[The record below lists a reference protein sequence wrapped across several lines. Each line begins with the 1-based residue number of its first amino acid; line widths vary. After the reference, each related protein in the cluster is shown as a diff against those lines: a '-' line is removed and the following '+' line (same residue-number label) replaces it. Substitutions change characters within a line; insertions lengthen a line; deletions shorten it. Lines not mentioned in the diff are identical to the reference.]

1 MSDKTIH
8 IDEYDSEADTCRKE
22 VLPKLYESQW
32 TDDLILE
39 QRTFTDGKIIII
51 GRKARRKKAKRFDY
65 LLRYSQNFPIAIVEA
80 KKKYKS
86 AADGIQQAKDYAQ
99 ILGLKFAYSTN
110 GAEILE
116 FDFITGLETKISKF
130 PTPTE
135 LWERLNKVEPIK
147 PNVQDILLKPFYPT
161 PGKEVRYYQQI
172 AINRAVKAILEGKK
186 RVLLTLATGTG
197 KTTVAFQIIYKLWN
211 NRWNTKEEHRRPKVL
226 FLADRSILVTD
237 PHAKDFAVFG
247 DARCLVPEE
256 GLPSS
261 REIYFS
267 TYQSLAEDNN
277 RVGAFRNLPRD
288 FFDLIV
294 IDECHRGSAADDS
307 NWRIIL
313 DYFQPAVHLGLT
325 ATPLRDDN
333 KDTYAYFGNPL
344 YTYSLKQGIED
355 GFLAPYLVHRVV
367 TEIDATGF
375 RPEEGQRDDFGEL
388 IPDGIY
394 TTPDFE
400 NSLSYL
406 PRTKAVAKHLY
417 NYMVKNGRFDKTIV
431 FCVNQEHADQFR
443 REFSNLNKDLVQQY
457 PDYVV
462 RIVSE
467 EGDIGKGHL
476 SKFMDIDEPIP
487 VVVTTS
493 KLLSTGVDVPT
504 CKNIVIFRMVNSMT
518 EFRREFSNLNKDL
531 VQQYPDYVVRIV
543 SEEGDIG
550 KGHLSKFMDIDEP
563 IPVVVTTSKL
573 LSTGVDVPTCKN
585 IVIFRMVNSMTEFKQ
600 IVGRGTRVREDKEK
614 LFFTILDYTGSA
626 TRNFA
631 DPDFDGEPPLIT
643 EDEIDGDG
651 NIINGGEW
659 IPNPPTDEPGDWE
672 EDEGTN
678 NPPLEG
684 EGGEIRR
691 KYYISEGEVS
701 IVGESVQILD
711 ASGKLRTIQFTQYAK
726 EQIKTIFPSV
736 NDFRSKW
743 NDLQKRQHILDELEN
758 IGISI
763 DQLMEITKQQEADPF
778 DLICF
783 VAFDLKPLTR
793 KQRAELLKKNKP
805 DFFAEYSDKA
815 KQVLNMILEK
825 YVEYGLNQI
834 RPDIISVEPIAQQG
848 NPIEIVN
855 EFGGI
860 DQFKKAIEELQILLY
875 DNAA

>member
-8 IDEYDSEADTCRKE
+8 IDDHDSEADTCRKE

-32 TDDLILE
+32 TDELIIE
-39 QRTFTDGKIIII
+39 QRTFTDGKIIVI

-80 KKKYKS
+80 KKKYKL

-110 GAEILE
+110 GTEILE
-116 FDFITGLETKISKF
+116 FDFITGLETKVSKY

-135 LWERLNKVEPIK
+135 LWNRLNQAEPIK
-147 PNVQDILLKPFYPT
+147 TEILETFLKPFLPI
-161 PGKEVRYYQQI
+161 PNKPERYYQTI
-172 AINRAVKAILEGKK
+172 AINRAVKAVLEGKK
-186 RVLLTLATGTG
+186 RALLTLATGTG
-197 KTTVAFQIIYKLWN
+197 KTTIAFQIIYKLWN
-211 NRWNTKEEHRRPKVL
+211 NRWNTKGEHRRPKIL
-226 FLADRSILVTD
+226 FLADRSILVSD

-261 REIYFS
+261 REVYFS
-267 TYQSLAEDNN
+267 TYQSLAEDSN
-277 RVGAFRNLPRD
+277 RTGAFRKLARD
-288 FFDLIV
+288 FFDLIL
-294 IDECHRGSAADDS
+294 IDECHRGSATDDS
-307 NWRIIL
+307 NWRAVL
-313 DYFQPAVHLGLT
+313 DYFNTSVQIGLT

-344 YTYSLKQGIED
+344 YIYSLKQGIED

-367 TEIDATGF
+367 TETDATGF
-375 RPEEGQRDDFGEL
+375 RPEDGQLDDNGEL

-400 NSLSYL
+400 NTLSYL
-406 PRTKAVAKHLY
+406 PRTKAVVKHLY
-417 NYMVKNGRFDKTIV
+417 NFMVKYGRFDKTIV

-443 REFSNLNKDLVQQY
+443 REISNLNTDLVQQY

-476 SKFMDIDEPIP
+476 GRFMDIDEPIP

-504 CKNIVIFRMVNSMT
+504 CKNIVIFRT
-518 EFRREFSNLNKDL
+518 
-531 VQQYPDYVVRIV
+531 I
-543 SEEGDIG
+543 
-550 KGHLSKFMDIDEP
+550 
-563 IPVVVTTSKL
+563 
-573 LSTGVDVPTCKN
+573 
-585 IVIFRMVNSMTEFKQ
+585 NSMTEFKQ

-651 NIINGGEW
+651 NVTG
-659 IPNPPTDEPGDWE
+659 
-672 EDEGTN
+672 
-678 NPPLEG
+678 
-684 EGGEIRR
+684 GGEITPDPPPIGGDDDWEDDDTDQPPTGGGGGQPRQ
-691 KYYISEGEVS
+691 KFYISEGTVS
-701 IVGESVQILD
+701 IVAESVQILD
-711 ASGKLRTIQFTQYAK
+711 ANGKLRTVQFTQYAR
-726 EQIKTIFPSV
+726 EQITTLFPSM

-743 NDLQKRQHILDELEN
+743 NDLQERQHILDELEN
-758 IGISI
+758 NGISI
-763 DQLMEITKQQEADPF
+763 EQLMDITKQQDVDPF
-778 DLICF
+778 DLLCF

-793 KQRAELLKKNKP
+793 KQRADLLKKNKP
-805 DFFAEYSDKA
+805 DFFAHYSERA
-815 KQVLNMILEK
+815 KDVLNLILEK
-825 YVEYGLNQI
+825 YVDYGLNQI

-855 EFGGI
+855 EFGGM
-860 DQFKKAIEELQILLY
+860 DEFKKAIIELQTLLY
-875 DNAA
+875 AEAA

>member
-135 LWERLNKVEPIK
+135 LWERLNRVEPIK

-367 TEIDATGF
+367 TEVDATGF

-518 EFRREFSNLNKDL
+518 EF
-531 VQQYPDYVVRIV
+531 
-543 SEEGDIG
+543 
-550 KGHLSKFMDIDEP
+550 
-563 IPVVVTTSKL
+563 
-573 LSTGVDVPTCKN
+573 
-585 IVIFRMVNSMTEFKQ
+585 KQ

-651 NIINGGEW
+651 NVINGGEW

-678 NPPLEG
+678 NPPPEG

-726 EQIKTIFPSV
+726 EQIKTMFPSV

-743 NDLQKRQHILDELEN
+743 NDLQERHHILDELEN

-763 DQLMEITKQQEADPF
+763 DQLMEITKQQKADPF

-860 DQFKKAIEELQILLY
+860 DQFKKAIQELQILLY

>member
-8 IDEYDSEADTCRKE
+8 IDGQDSEADTCRKE
-22 VLPKLYESQW
+22 VLPKLYNSQW
-32 TDDLILE
+32 TDELILE
-39 QRTFTDGKIIII
+39 QRNFTDGKIIVI

-80 KKKYKS
+80 KKKYKL
-86 AADGIQQAKDYAQ
+86 AADGIQQAKEYAQ

-116 FDFITGLETKISKF
+116 FDFITGLETKISKY

-135 LWERLNKVEPIK
+135 LWNRLNQVEPIK
-147 PNVQDILLKPFYPT
+147 PEIQETFLKPFLPI
-161 PGKEVRYYQQI
+161 PNKPERYYQTI
-172 AINRAVKAILEGKK
+172 AINRAVKAVLEGKK
-186 RVLLTLATGTG
+186 RALLTLATGTG
-197 KTTVAFQIIYKLWN
+197 KTTIAFQIIYKLWN
-211 NRWNTKEEHRRPKVL
+211 NRWNTKGEYRRPKIL
-226 FLADRSILVTD
+226 FIADRSILVTD

-261 REIYFS
+261 REVYFS
-267 TYQSLAEDNN
+267 TYQSLAEDSN
-277 RVGAFRNLPRD
+277 RTGAFRKLPRD
-288 FFDLIV
+288 FFDLIL
-294 IDECHRGSAADDS
+294 IDECHRGSATDDS
-307 NWRIIL
+307 NWRAVL
-313 DYFQPAVHLGLT
+313 DYFNTSVQIGLT

-344 YTYSLKQGIED
+344 YIYSLKQGIED
-355 GFLAPYLVHRVV
+355 GFLAPYLVHRIV
-367 TEIDATGF
+367 TETDATGF
-375 RPEEGQRDDFGEL
+375 RPEDGQLDDNGEL

-394 TTPDFE
+394 STPDFE
-400 NSLSYL
+400 NTLSYL
-406 PRTKAVAKHLY
+406 PRTKAVVNHLY
-417 NYMVKNGRFDKTIV
+417 NFMVKYGRFDKTIV

-443 REFSNLNKDLVQQY
+443 REISNLNTDLVQQY

-476 SKFMDIDEPIP
+476 GRFMDIDEPIP
-487 VVVTTS
+487 VIVTTS

-504 CKNIVIFRMVNSMT
+504 CKNIVIFRT
-518 EFRREFSNLNKDL
+518 
-531 VQQYPDYVVRIV
+531 I
-543 SEEGDIG
+543 
-550 KGHLSKFMDIDEP
+550 
-563 IPVVVTTSKL
+563 
-573 LSTGVDVPTCKN
+573 
-585 IVIFRMVNSMTEFKQ
+585 NSMTEFKQ

-651 NIINGGEW
+651 NIIDGDEW
-659 IPNPPTDEPGDWE
+659 TPDPPTDEPNDWE
-672 EDEGTN
+672 DDDDTDE
-678 NPPLEG
+678 PPTG
-684 EGGEIRR
+684 GGGGEPRQ
-691 KYYISEGEVS
+691 KYYISEGTVS
-701 IVGESVQILD
+701 IVAESVQILD
-711 ASGKLRTIQFTQYAK
+711 ANGKLRTVQFTQYAK
-726 EQIKTIFPSV
+726 EQITTMFPSM

-743 NDLQKRQHILDELEN
+743 NDLRERQHILDELEN
-758 IGISI
+758 NGISI
-763 DQLMEITKQQEADPF
+763 DQLMEITKQQDVDPF
-778 DLICF
+778 DLLCF

-793 KQRAELLKKNKP
+793 KQRADLLKKNKP
-805 DFFAEYSDKA
+805 DFFAHYSERA
-815 KQVLNMILEK
+815 KEVLNLILEK
-825 YVEYGLNQI
+825 YVDYGLNQI

-860 DQFKKAIEELQILLY
+860 DEFKKAIEELQTLLY
-875 DNAA
+875 AEAA

>member
-8 IDEYDSEADTCRKE
+8 IEDHDSEADTCRKE

-32 TDDLILE
+32 TDELILE
-39 QRTFTDGKIIII
+39 QRTFTDGKIIVI

-110 GAEILE
+110 GTEILE
-116 FDFITGLETKISKF
+116 FDFITGLETKVSKY

-135 LWERLNKVEPIK
+135 LWNRLNQAEPIK
-147 PNVQDILLKPFYPT
+147 PEIQETFLKPFFAT
-161 PGKEVRYYQQI
+161 SGKEVRYYQRI
-172 AINRAVKAILEGKK
+172 AINRAVKAVLEGKK
-186 RVLLTLATGTG
+186 RALLTLATGTG
-197 KTTVAFQIIYKLWN
+197 KTTIAFQIIYKLWN
-211 NRWNTKEEHRRPKVL
+211 NRWNIKGEHRRPKIL
-226 FLADRSILVTD
+226 FLADRSILVSD

-261 REIYFS
+261 REVYFS
-267 TYQSLAEDNN
+267 TYQSLAEDSN
-277 RVGAFRNLPRD
+277 RTGAFRKLPRD
-288 FFDLIV
+288 FFDLIL
-294 IDECHRGSAADDS
+294 IDECHRGSATDDS
-307 NWRIIL
+307 NWRAVL
-313 DYFQPAVHLGLT
+313 DYFNTSVQIGLT

-344 YTYSLKQGIED
+344 YIYSLKQGIED

-367 TEIDATGF
+367 TETDATGF
-375 RPEEGQRDDFGEL
+375 RPEDGQLDDNGEL

-400 NSLSYL
+400 NTLSYL
-406 PRTKAVAKHLY
+406 PRTKAVVKHLH
-417 NYMVKNGRFDKTIV
+417 NFMVKYGRFDKTIV

-443 REFSNLNKDLVQQY
+443 REISNLNSDLVQQY

-476 SKFMDIDEPIP
+476 GRFMDIDEPIP
-487 VVVTTS
+487 VIVTTS

-504 CKNIVIFRMVNSMT
+504 CKNIVIFRT
-518 EFRREFSNLNKDL
+518 
-531 VQQYPDYVVRIV
+531 I
-543 SEEGDIG
+543 
-550 KGHLSKFMDIDEP
+550 
-563 IPVVVTTSKL
+563 
-573 LSTGVDVPTCKN
+573 
-585 IVIFRMVNSMTEFKQ
+585 NSMTEFKQ

-643 EDEIDGDG
+643 EDEIDGAG
-651 NIINGGEW
+651 NIIDGDEW
-659 IPNPPTDEPGDWE
+659 IPDPPTDEPDDWE
-672 EDEGTN
+672 DDEDDTDDPPTGGGGSEPRRKFYVSEGTV
-678 NPPLEG
+678 
-684 EGGEIRR
+684 EI
-691 KYYISEGEVS
+691 VA
-701 IVGESVQILD
+701 ESVQILD
-711 ASGKLRTIQFTQYAK
+711 ANGKLRTVQFTQYAK
-726 EQIKTIFPSV
+726 EQITTMFPSM

-743 NDLQKRQHILDELEN
+743 NDLQERQHILDELEN
-758 IGISI
+758 NGISI
-763 DQLMEITKQQEADPF
+763 EQLMDITKQKDVDPF
-778 DLICF
+778 DLLCF

-793 KQRAELLKKNKP
+793 KQRADLLKKNKP
-805 DFFAEYSDKA
+805 DFFAHYSERA
-815 KQVLNMILEK
+815 KEVLNLILEK
-825 YVEYGLNQI
+825 YVDYGLNQI

-860 DQFKKAIEELQILLY
+860 DEFKKAINELQTLLY
-875 DNAA
+875 AEAA

>member
-8 IDEYDSEADTCRKE
+8 IDDHDSEADTCRKE
-22 VLPKLYESQW
+22 VLPKLYDSQW

-39 QRTFTDGKIIII
+39 QRTFTDGKIIVI
-51 GRKARRKKAKRFDY
+51 GRIARRKKAKRFDY

-80 KKKYKS
+80 KKNYKS

-116 FDFITGLETKISKF
+116 FDFITGLETKISNY

-135 LWERLNKVEPIK
+135 LWNRLNQAEPIK
-147 PNVQDILLKPFYPT
+147 PEVQETFLKPFFAT
-161 PGKEVRYYQQI
+161 SGKEVRYYQRI
-172 AINRAVKAILEGKK
+172 AINRAIKAVLEGKK
-186 RVLLTLATGTG
+186 RALLTLATGTG
-197 KTTVAFQIIYKLWN
+197 KTTIAFQIIYKLWN
-211 NRWNTKEEHRRPKVL
+211 NRWNTKGEHRRPKIL
-226 FLADRSILVTD
+226 FLADRSILVSD

-261 REIYFS
+261 REVYFS
-267 TYQSLAEDNN
+267 TYQSLAEDSN
-277 RVGAFRNLPRD
+277 RTGAFRKLPRD
-288 FFDLIV
+288 FFDLIL
-294 IDECHRGSAADDS
+294 IAECHRGSATDDS
-307 NWRIIL
+307 NWRAVL
-313 DYFQPAVHLGLT
+313 DYFNTSVQIGLT

-344 YTYSLKQGIED
+344 YIYSLKQGIED

-367 TEIDATGF
+367 TETDATGF
-375 RPEEGQRDDFGEL
+375 RPEDGQLDDNGEL

-400 NSLSYL
+400 NTLSYL
-406 PRTKAVAKHLY
+406 PRTKAVVKHLY
-417 NYMVKNGRFDKTIV
+417 IFMVKYGRFDKTIV

-443 REFSNLNKDLVQQY
+443 REISNLNANLVQQY

-476 SKFMDIDEPIP
+476 GRFMDIDEPIP
-487 VVVTTS
+487 VIVTTS

-504 CKNIVIFRMVNSMT
+504 CKNIVIFRT
-518 EFRREFSNLNKDL
+518 
-531 VQQYPDYVVRIV
+531 I
-543 SEEGDIG
+543 
-550 KGHLSKFMDIDEP
+550 
-563 IPVVVTTSKL
+563 
-573 LSTGVDVPTCKN
+573 
-585 IVIFRMVNSMTEFKQ
+585 NSMTEFKQ

-651 NIINGGEW
+651 NIIDGDEW
-659 IPNPPTDEPGDWE
+659 LPDPPTDEPDN
-672 EDEGTN
+672 TN
-678 NPPLEG
+678 EPPTG
-684 EGGEIRR
+684 GGGGEPRR
-691 KYYISEGEVS
+691 KYYISEGTVS
-701 IVGESVQILD
+701 IVAEIVQILD
-711 ASGKLRTIQFTQYAK
+711 ANGKLRTIQFTQYAK
-726 EQIKTIFPSV
+726 EQITTMFPSM

-743 NDLQKRQHILDELEN
+743 NDLQERQHILDELEN
-758 IGISI
+758 NGISI
-763 DQLMEITKQQEADPF
+763 DQLMEITKQQDVDPF
-778 DLICF
+778 DLLCF

-793 KQRAELLKKNKP
+793 KQRADLLKKNKP
-805 DFFAEYSDKA
+805 DFFAHYSERA
-815 KQVLNMILEK
+815 KEVLNLILEK
-825 YVEYGLNQI
+825 YVDYGLNQI

-860 DQFKKAIEELQILLY
+860 DEFKRAIEELQTLLY
-875 DNAA
+875 AA

>member
-8 IDEYDSEADTCRKE
+8 IDDHDSEADTCRKE
-22 VLPKLYESQW
+22 VLPKLYDSQW
-32 TDDLILE
+32 TDELILE
-39 QRTFTDGKIIII
+39 QRTFTDGKIIVI

-80 KKKYKS
+80 KKKYKL

-110 GAEILE
+110 GTEILE
-116 FDFITGLETKISKF
+116 FDFITGLETKISKY

-135 LWERLNKVEPIK
+135 LWNRLNQAEPI
-147 PNVQDILLKPFYPT
+147 NTEILETFLKPFLPI
-161 PGKEVRYYQQI
+161 PNKPERYYQTI
-172 AINRAVKAILEGKK
+172 AINRAVKAVLEGKK
-186 RVLLTLATGTG
+186 RALLTLATGTG
-197 KTTVAFQIIYKLWN
+197 KTTIAFQIIYKLWN
-211 NRWNTKEEHRRPKVL
+211 NRWNTKGEHRRPKIL
-226 FLADRSILVTD
+226 FLADRSILVSD

-261 REIYFS
+261 REVYFS
-267 TYQSLAEDNN
+267 TYQSLAEDSN
-277 RVGAFRNLPRD
+277 RTGAFRKLPRD
-288 FFDLIV
+288 FFDLIL
-294 IDECHRGSAADDS
+294 IDECHRGSATDDS
-307 NWRIIL
+307 NWRAVL
-313 DYFQPAVHLGLT
+313 DYFNTSVQIGLT

-344 YTYSLKQGIED
+344 YIYSLKQGIED

-367 TEIDATGF
+367 TETDATGF
-375 RPEEGQRDDFGEL
+375 RPEDGQLDDNGEL

-400 NSLSYL
+400 NTLSYL
-406 PRTKAVAKHLY
+406 PRTKAVVKHLY
-417 NYMVKNGRFDKTIV
+417 NFMVKYGRFDKTIV

-443 REFSNLNKDLVQQY
+443 REISNLNTDLVQQY

-476 SKFMDIDEPIP
+476 GRFMDIDEPIP

-504 CKNIVIFRMVNSMT
+504 CKNIVIFRT
-518 EFRREFSNLNKDL
+518 
-531 VQQYPDYVVRIV
+531 I
-543 SEEGDIG
+543 
-550 KGHLSKFMDIDEP
+550 
-563 IPVVVTTSKL
+563 
-573 LSTGVDVPTCKN
+573 
-585 IVIFRMVNSMTEFKQ
+585 NSMTEFKQ

-651 NIINGGEW
+651 NVTGGGETT
-659 IPNPPTDEPGDWE
+659 PDPPPTGGDDDWE
-672 EDEGTN
+672 EDDNTDEPPTGGGGGEPRRKFYVSEGT
-678 NPPLEG
+678 
-684 EGGEIRR
+684 
-691 KYYISEGEVS
+691 VS
-701 IVGESVQILD
+701 IVAESVQILD
-711 ASGKLRTIQFTQYAK
+711 ANGKLRTVQFTQYAK
-726 EQIKTIFPSV
+726 EQITTMFPSM

-743 NDLQKRQHILDELEN
+743 NNLQERQHILDELEN
-758 IGISI
+758 NGISI
-763 DQLMEITKQQEADPF
+763 DQLMDITKQQDVDPF
-778 DLICF
+778 DLLCF

-793 KQRAELLKKNKP
+793 KQRADLLKKNKP
-805 DFFAEYSDKA
+805 DFFAHYSERA
-815 KQVLNMILEK
+815 KDVLNLILEK
-825 YVEYGLNQI
+825 YVDYGLNQI

-855 EFGGI
+855 EFGGM
-860 DQFKKAIEELQILLY
+860 DEFKKAISELQTLLY
-875 DNAA
+875 AEAA

>member
-8 IDEYDSEADTCRKE
+8 IDDHDSEADTCRKE
-22 VLPKLYESQW
+22 VLPKLYDSQW
-32 TDDLILE
+32 TDELILE
-39 QRTFTDGKIIII
+39 QRTFTDGKIIVI

-80 KKKYKS
+80 KKKYKL

-110 GAEILE
+110 GTEILE
-116 FDFITGLETKISKF
+116 FDFITGLETKISKY

-135 LWERLNKVEPIK
+135 LWNRLNQAEPIK
-147 PNVQDILLKPFYPT
+147 TEILETFLKPFLPI
-161 PGKEVRYYQQI
+161 PNKPERYYQTI
-172 AINRAVKAILEGKK
+172 AINRAVKAVLEGKK
-186 RVLLTLATGTG
+186 RALLTLATGTG
-197 KTTVAFQIIYKLWN
+197 KTTIAFQIIYKLWN
-211 NRWNTKEEHRRPKVL
+211 NRWNTKGEHRRPKIL
-226 FLADRSILVTD
+226 FLADRSILVSD

-261 REIYFS
+261 REVYFS
-267 TYQSLAEDNN
+267 TYQSLAEDSN
-277 RVGAFRNLPRD
+277 RTGAFRKLPRD
-288 FFDLIV
+288 FFDLIL
-294 IDECHRGSAADDS
+294 IDECHRGSATDDS
-307 NWRIIL
+307 NWRAVL
-313 DYFQPAVHLGLT
+313 DYFNTSVQIGLT

-344 YTYSLKQGIED
+344 YIYSLKQGIED

-367 TEIDATGF
+367 TETDATGF
-375 RPEEGQRDDFGEL
+375 RPEDGQLDDNGEL

-400 NSLSYL
+400 NTLSYL
-406 PRTKAVAKHLY
+406 PRTKAVVKHLY
-417 NYMVKNGRFDKTIV
+417 NFMVKYGRFDKTIV

-443 REFSNLNKDLVQQY
+443 REISNLNTDLVQQY

-476 SKFMDIDEPIP
+476 GRFMDIDEPIP

-504 CKNIVIFRMVNSMT
+504 CKNIVIFRT
-518 EFRREFSNLNKDL
+518 
-531 VQQYPDYVVRIV
+531 I
-543 SEEGDIG
+543 
-550 KGHLSKFMDIDEP
+550 
-563 IPVVVTTSKL
+563 
-573 LSTGVDVPTCKN
+573 
-585 IVIFRMVNSMTEFKQ
+585 NSMTEFKQ

-651 NIINGGEW
+651 NIIDGDEW
-659 IPNPPTDEPGDWE
+659 TPDPPTDEPDDWE
-672 EDEGTN
+672 DDDDTDE
-678 NPPLEG
+678 PPTG
-684 EGGEIRR
+684 GGGGEPRR
-691 KYYISEGEVS
+691 KYYISEGTVS
-701 IVGESVQILD
+701 IVAESVQILD
-711 ASGKLRTIQFTQYAK
+711 ANGKLRTVQFTQYAK
-726 EQIKTIFPSV
+726 EQITTMFPSM

-743 NDLQKRQHILDELEN
+743 NDLQERQHILDELEN
-758 IGISI
+758 NGISI
-763 DQLMEITKQQEADPF
+763 DQLMEITKQQDVDPF
-778 DLICF
+778 DLLCF

-793 KQRAELLKKNKP
+793 KQRADLLKKNKP
-805 DFFAEYSDKA
+805 DFFAHYSERA
-815 KQVLNMILEK
+815 KDVLNLILEK
-825 YVEYGLNQI
+825 YVDYGLNQI

-855 EFGGI
+855 EFGGM
-860 DQFKKAIEELQILLY
+860 DEFKKAISELQTLLY
-875 DNAA
+875 AEAA

>member
-1 MSDKTIH
+1 MSEKTIH
-8 IDEYDSEADTCRKE
+8 IDDHDSEADTCRKE

-32 TDDLILE
+32 TDELILE
-39 QRTFTDGKIIII
+39 QRTFTDGKIIVI

-80 KKKYKS
+80 KKKYKL

-110 GAEILE
+110 GREILE
-116 FDFITGLETKISKF
+116 FDFITGLETNVSKY

-135 LWERLNKVEPIK
+135 LWNRLNQAEPIK
-147 PNVQDILLKPFYPT
+147 TEILETFLKPFLPI
-161 PGKEVRYYQQI
+161 PNKPERYYQTI
-172 AINRAVKAILEGKK
+172 AINRAVKAVLEGKK
-186 RVLLTLATGTG
+186 RALLTLATGTG
-197 KTTVAFQIIYKLWN
+197 KTTIAFQIIYKLWN
-211 NRWNTKEEHRRPKVL
+211 NRWNTKGEHRRPKIL
-226 FLADRSILVTD
+226 FLADRSILVSD

-261 REIYFS
+261 REVYFS
-267 TYQSLAEDNN
+267 TYQSLAEDSN
-277 RVGAFRNLPRD
+277 RTGAFRKLPRD
-288 FFDLIV
+288 FFDLIL
-294 IDECHRGSAADDS
+294 IDECHRGSATDDS
-307 NWRIIL
+307 NWRAVL
-313 DYFQPAVHLGLT
+313 DYFNTSVQIGLT

-344 YTYSLKQGIED
+344 YIYSLKQGIED

-367 TEIDATGF
+367 TETDATGF
-375 RPEEGQRDDFGEL
+375 RPEDGQLDDNGEL

-394 TTPDFE
+394 STPDFE
-400 NSLSYL
+400 NTLSYL
-406 PRTKAVAKHLY
+406 PRTKAVVKHLY
-417 NYMVKNGRFDKTIV
+417 NFMVKYGRFDKTIV

-443 REFSNLNKDLVQQY
+443 REISNLNTDLVQQY

-476 SKFMDIDEPIP
+476 GRFMDIDEPIP
-487 VVVTTS
+487 VIVTTS

-504 CKNIVIFRMVNSMT
+504 CKNIVIFRT
-518 EFRREFSNLNKDL
+518 
-531 VQQYPDYVVRIV
+531 I
-543 SEEGDIG
+543 
-550 KGHLSKFMDIDEP
+550 
-563 IPVVVTTSKL
+563 
-573 LSTGVDVPTCKN
+573 
-585 IVIFRMVNSMTEFKQ
+585 NSMTEFKQ

-651 NIINGGEW
+651 NIIDGDEW
-659 IPNPPTDEPGDWE
+659 TPDPPTDEHNDWE
-672 EDEGTN
+672 DDDDTDE
-678 NPPLEG
+678 PPTG
-684 EGGEIRR
+684 GGGGEPRR
-691 KYYISEGEVS
+691 KYYVSEGTVS
-701 IVGESVQILD
+701 IVAESVQILD
-711 ASGKLRTIQFTQYAK
+711 ANGKLRTIQFTQYAK
-726 EQIKTIFPSV
+726 EQITTMFPSM

-743 NDLQKRQHILDELEN
+743 NDLQERQHILDELEN
-758 IGISI
+758 NGISI
-763 DQLMEITKQQEADPF
+763 DQLMEITKQQDVDPF
-778 DLICF
+778 DLLCF

-793 KQRAELLKKNKP
+793 KQRADLLKKNKP
-805 DFFAEYSDKA
+805 DFFAHYSERA
-815 KQVLNMILEK
+815 KDILNLILEK
-825 YVEYGLNQI
+825 YVDYGLNQI

-855 EFGGI
+855 EFGGM
-860 DQFKKAIEELQILLY
+860 DEFKKAISELQILLY
-875 DNAA
+875 AEAA